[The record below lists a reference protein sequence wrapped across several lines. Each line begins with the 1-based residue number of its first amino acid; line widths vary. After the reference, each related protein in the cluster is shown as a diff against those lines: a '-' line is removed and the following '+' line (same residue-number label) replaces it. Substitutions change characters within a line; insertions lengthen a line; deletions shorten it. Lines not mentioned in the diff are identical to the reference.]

1 MMEEALTHFLG
12 KLHAWV
18 SLWSAYTFMRAA
30 QEQTEAIRGL
40 RVVARLQSQQD
51 QKDVVGQLTQGRAA
65 AEGHELFRKDR
76 LGK

>member
-1 MMEEALTHFLG
+1 MMGEALTHFLG

-18 SLWSAYTFMRAA
+18 SLQSACTFMHAA
-30 QEQTEAIRGL
+30 EEQTEAIRGL
-40 RVVARLQSQQD
+40 RVVARQQSQQD
-51 QKDVVGQLTQGRAA
+51 QRDVVGQLTQQRAA